1 MWVRESFNS
10 DRDFGVSSHTFWFRS
25 ELLEWVRESFDLDR
39 YFGARSAIFF
49 LISFFLLNSTKYQN
63 YGAPHMTCGGKSKS
77 CAQFRL
83 LILGLHYCNK
93 TLWIPVYLFNGCVF
107 FCIGTE
113 RTMYLQCNTGLHIM
127 TSAHSLS
134 WNDANAQMIFEL
146 IWLIET
152 IILLRWFFLKKN
164 QQWIFIKSSSLM
176 NASIT
181 NISFASNFLEIKNT
195 TK

>member
-10 DRDFGVSSHTFWFRS
+10 DRDFGVSSHTFWFRW
-25 ELLEWVRESFDLDR
+25 ELLEWVRESFELDR
-39 YFGARSAIFF
+39 YFRARSAIFF

-93 TLWIPVYLFNGCVF
+93 RCEFQFICSMAVFF

-113 RTMYLQCNTGLHIM
+113 RTMYSQCNTGLHIM

-134 WNDANAQMIFEL
+134 WNDAMH
-146 IWLIET
+146 
-152 IILLRWFFLKKN
+152 RWFLN
-164 QQWIFIKSSSLM
+164 
-176 NASIT
+176 
-181 NISFASNFLEIKNT
+181 
-195 TK
+195 